1 MYAVIRTGGKQYRVA
16 EDDVIQV
23 ERLAGVAGDAVEIA
37 DVLLI
42 GDDGSTTAGTPL
54 IDGAKVMASVVEQSR
69 GPKILIF
76 KKKRR
81 KNYRRLGGHRQDLTV
96 LRITDILPDG
106 KAKPAAKGA
115 SKKTPA
121 KPKVEPAATVTETA
135 EPASKAAAKP
145 KAAPEAKARRAKPK
159 APAKPAEEKD

>member
-69 GPKILIF
+69 SPKILIF

-121 KPKVEPAATVTETA
+121 KPKVEPAATATATA